1 MIAVRPENTVFL
13 LLSFEG
19 PDPYSLAGGLGV
31 RMSGLAQALAD
42 RGFDTHLVFYGD
54 PFLPSSEDRGNLRL
68 YRWGQHLSRRFP
80 LGVYHG
86 EQEKLQHLTETF
98 PEFATALISDVASQ
112 HKRLIVMAEDWQTVP
127 ALMETSDRLW
137 RHGIRNHAT
146 LIWNANNII
155 GFDNI
160 DWHRLTFVSHLTTV
174 SRFMKHTMWNYQVN
188 PTVIPNGL
196 SLDAFSAAP
205 GGKNPLQALKADLT
219 FVKVARFD
227 PDKRWLMAM
236 DAIASLK
243 SQTIKVRALVRGG
256 MESYGDHVRDHA
268 RHRGLIWESV
278 SYKMGWEE
286 DMAQITA
293 DVIEVVNRIPDPVL
307 RGLYHYADGVLANS
321 GMEPFGLVG
330 LEVMAQGGIAITGAT
345 GEDYVIPYYNALVV
359 DTDDPEEMAHHGLLL
374 MQNPTLAASIRTHG
388 PVTAEQ
394 YRWDRVVEGL
404 LYRVADFHT
413 HLK

>member
-1 MIAVRPENTVFL
+1 MIAVQPENAVFL

-31 RMSGLAQALAD
+31 RMSGLAQALAS
-42 RGFDTHLVFYGD
+42 RGFETHLVFYGD
-54 PFLPSSEDRGNLRL
+54 PFLPSSEDRGHLRL
-68 YRWGQHLSRRFP
+68 YRWGQHLSRQYP

-86 EQEKLQHLTETF
+86 EQEKLQHLTNSF

-137 RHGIRNHAT
+137 RHGLRNHAT

-155 GFDNI
+155 GFDTI
-160 DWHRLTFVSHLTTV
+160 DWHRLAFVSHLTTV
-174 SRFMKHTMWNYQVN
+174 SRFMKHTMWNYHVN

-196 SLDAFSAAP
+196 GLDAYSVAP
-205 GGKNPLQALKADLT
+205 NGKNPLQALKADLT

-243 SQTIKVRALVRGG
+243 SQNIKVRALVRGG
-256 MESYGDHVRDHA
+256 MESYGNHVRDHA
-268 RHRGLIWESV
+268 RHRGLIWEPM
-278 SYKMGWEE
+278 SYKIGWEE
-286 DMAQITA
+286 DLAQITA

-307 RGLYHYADGVLANS
+307 HGLYHHADGVLANS

-374 MQNPTLAASIRTHG
+374 MQNPALAASIRTHG